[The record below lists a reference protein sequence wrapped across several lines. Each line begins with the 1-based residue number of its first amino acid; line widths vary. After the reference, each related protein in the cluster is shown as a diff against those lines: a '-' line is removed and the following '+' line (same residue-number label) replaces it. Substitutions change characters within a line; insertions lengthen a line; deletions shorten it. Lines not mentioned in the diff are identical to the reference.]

1 MNSEINPKF
10 NLAKFD
16 YHLPEEL
23 IAQAPLPER
32 TASRMLHFRA
42 NAKTFDDLQFT
53 DVLQLLQPEDLIVLN
68 NTKVIP
74 ARMFGKKAS
83 GGKVE
88 FLLERIVDAHT
99 VLAQIKASKSPKT
112 GTEIIFAENVKAIVQ
127 GRQEDFFI
135 LVFNEGTDVA
145 NLLEDH
151 GRIPLPPYIQRA
163 PDKNDSERYQT
174 VFAKHKGA
182 VAAPTAGLHFDN
194 KILAA
199 LQVKGVEFATITLHV
214 GAGTFQPVREDNI
227 EVHKIHAEK
236 VIVPKKVCDQI
247 VACKKRGGRVVAVG
261 TTVARALESAAKNG
275 KIEPCEMDTNL
286 FIYPGFK
293 FNVIDALVT
302 NFHLPKSTLLMLV
315 SAFAGYETVMSAYQ
329 HAVTAKYRFYSY
341 GDAMF
346 IENGKQN

>member
-1 MNSEINPKF
+1 MNPRMNPSM
-10 NLAKFD
+10 NLSQFD
-16 YHLPEEL
+16 YQLPEEL
-23 IAQAPLPER
+23 IAQEPLAER
-32 TASRMLHFRA
+32 TASRLLHFKTY
-42 NAKTFDDLQFT
+42 AKTFDDLQFA
-53 DVLQLLQPEDLIVLN
+53 DMLQLLQPEDLLVLN

-74 ARMFGKKAS
+74 ARMYGKKTS

-99 VLAQIKASKSPKT
+99 VLAQLKASKSPKT
-112 GTEIIFAENVKAIVQ
+112 GAEIIFAKNVKAVVQ
-127 GRQEDFFI
+127 GRRDDFYI
-135 LVFNEGTDVA
+135 LVFDEGADVT
-145 NLLEDH
+145 NLLDDY
-151 GRIPLPPYIQRA
+151 GCMPLPPYIQRA
-163 PDKNDSERYQT
+163 PEKNDNERYQT

-199 LQVKGVEFATITLHV
+199 LQDKGIKSATITLHV

-227 EVHKIHAEK
+227 EEHKIHAER
-236 VIVPKKVCDQI
+236 VIVSQEICNQI
-247 VACKKRGGRVVAVG
+247 VACKKRGGRIVAVG
-261 TTVARALESAAKNG
+261 TTVARALESAAQNG
-275 KIEPCEMDTNL
+275 SIEPYEMDTSL

-293 FNVIDALVT
+293 FNVIDALIT

-315 SAFAGYETVMSAYQ
+315 SAFAGCETVMSAYR

-346 IENGKQN
+346 IENGK

>member
-1 MNSEINPKF
+1 MNLNQ
-10 NLAKFD
+10 FD

-23 IAQAPLPER
+23 IAQEPLAER
-32 TASRMLHFRA
+32 TASRLLHFRSHA
-42 NAKTFDDLQFT
+42 TTFDDLLFA
-53 DVLQLLQPEDLIVLN
+53 DLLQLLRPEDLLVLN

-74 ARMFGKKAS
+74 ARMFGKKVS

-99 VLAQIKASKSPKT
+99 VLAQLKASKSPKT
-112 GTEIIFAENVKAIVQ
+112 GTEIIFAKNVKAVVQ

-135 LVFNEGTDVA
+135 LAFDEEADVA

-151 GRIPLPPYIQRA
+151 GRMPLPPYIQRV
-163 PDKNDSERYQT
+163 PDKNDNERYQT

-199 LQVKGVEFATITLHV
+199 LQTKGIESATITLHV

-227 EVHKIHAEK
+227 EEHKIHAER
-236 VIVPKKVCDQI
+236 VIVSQEVCNQI

-261 TTVARALESAAKNG
+261 TTVARALESAAQNG
-275 KIEPCEMDTNL
+275 NIEPYEMDTSL

-293 FNVIDALVT
+293 FNVIDALIT

-315 SAFAGYETVMSAYQ
+315 SAFAGYETVMSAYR
-329 HAVTAKYRFYSY
+329 HAVTEKYRFYSY

-346 IENGKQN
+346 IESP